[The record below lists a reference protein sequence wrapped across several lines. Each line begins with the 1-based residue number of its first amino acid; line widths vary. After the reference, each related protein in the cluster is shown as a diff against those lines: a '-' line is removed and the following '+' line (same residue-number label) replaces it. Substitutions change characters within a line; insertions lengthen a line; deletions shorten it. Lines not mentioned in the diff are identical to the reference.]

1 MVRAFSVESAC
12 VPSYVCFKMH
22 PAQRMLM
29 IIKSSK
35 KVFTKEIEKRLRR
48 DLFQVAKH
56 CTDEYNKQVMNVI
69 KYLKNALGRIEPDV

>member
-1 MVRAFSVESAC
+1 
-12 VPSYVCFKMH
+12 
-22 PAQRMLM
+22 M

-35 KVFTKEIEKRLRR
+35 KVFTKEIKKRLRR